1 MRVVIA
7 DDQPDVVVH
16 LKEIIEELGHDAVGF
31 TDGEAFSDSISRETF
46 DLVILDWNIRSKNGT
61 PLFNWM
67 CKALPKRPPVII
79 MTNRAAKR
87 DITEALTAGADEYIT
102 KPEVRSVIAAR
113 VSALLHKSAPTGAFD
128 TEVSYGLYLMNRLD
142 QSVTLHGKTILLTA
156 KEFELAEMF
165 FKNANRTLS
174 RNNIIKT
181 IWRTPESMASRT
193 LDMHVSR
200 VRSKLDLQLQ
210 NGFRIVTVFG
220 YGYRLECLKT

>member
-1 MRVVIA
+1 MRVVIV
-7 DDQPDVVVH
+7 DDHPDVVVH

-31 TDGEAFSDSISRETF
+31 TDGEAFSDSISREIF

-113 VSALLHKSAPTGAFD
+113 VSALLHKSAPSGAFD
-128 TEVSYGLYLMNRLD
+128 TEVS
-142 QSVTLHGKTILLTA
+142 
-156 KEFELAEMF
+156 
-165 FKNANRTLS
+165 
-174 RNNIIKT
+174 
-181 IWRTPESMASRT
+181 
-193 LDMHVSR
+193 
-200 VRSKLDLQLQ
+200 
-210 NGFRIVTVFG
+210 
-220 YGYRLECLKT
+220 

>member
-1 MRVVIA
+1 MNILRS
-7 DDQPDVVVH
+7 
-16 LKEIIEELGHDAVGF
+16 LK
-31 TDGEAFSDSISRETF
+31 S
-46 DLVILDWNIRSKNGT
+46 
-61 PLFNWM
+61 
-67 CKALPKRPPVII
+67 
-79 MTNRAAKR
+79 
-87 DITEALTAGADEYIT
+87 
-102 KPEVRSVIAAR
+102 AAR

-128 TEVSYGLYLMNRLD
+128 TEISYGPYLMNRLN
-142 QSVTLHGKTILLTA
+142 QSVTLNGKTILLTA

-165 FKNANRTLS
+165 FKNVNRILS